1 MTPMALTPQQQAFL
15 DTARTWYES
24 LRSGKGTPLNQV
36 PFIREQLAN
45 AGVEADMLD
54 PKSEHTA
61 AEIERELDQAYARAE
76 QQRQD
81 AWRDLAERSRPGPNP
96 GRSTR
101 CPGTAQRLHQAELP
115 MTYPTLK
122 IPPFRMRTR
131 IYV

>member
-1 MTPMALTPQQQAFL
+1 MSSTDLSPKQQAFL
-15 DTARTWYES
+15 DTARSWYES
-24 LRSGKGTPLNQV
+24 LRAGKGTPLNQV
-36 PFIREQLAN
+36 PFIREHLAN

-54 PKSEHTA
+54 PQSEHTA

-101 CPGTAQRLHQAELP
+101 
-115 MTYPTLK
+115 
-122 IPPFRMRTR
+122 
-131 IYV
+131 